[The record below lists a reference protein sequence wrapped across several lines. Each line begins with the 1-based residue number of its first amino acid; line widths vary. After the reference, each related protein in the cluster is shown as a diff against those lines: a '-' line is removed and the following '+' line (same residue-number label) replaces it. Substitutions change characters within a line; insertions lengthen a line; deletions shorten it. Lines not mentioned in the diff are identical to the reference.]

1 MSYILLFCLSITLFS
16 FFSSSFLTFLFSSI
30 SPLPPSFLSESYLSA
45 VSEITQFREEVRGED
60 FGRGGRGEGHLQ
72 ISSINHCTHSN
83 VTNILQLEETRRSSP
98 PSISLTPHDHRFISP
113 CLKANT
119 HTLSRF
125 NTHTSTHITR
135 ERKTRAT
142 SADGHVHAF
151 IMHAVTQ
158 DSGYSPRDLQP

>member
-1 MSYILLFCLSITLFS
+1 MNRKHIAVRKIFFFKKAKTKQFHHCDPTNGVHFPFLSFYNPLISLSFSLPFLLLL
-16 FFSSSFLTFLFSSI
+16 
-30 SPLPPSFLSESYLSA
+30 LPFPSESYLSA
-45 VSEITQFREEVRGED
+45 VSEITQFGGEVRGED

-119 HTLSRF
+119 HSLS
-125 NTHTSTHITR
+125 I
-135 ERKTRAT
+135 
-142 SADGHVHAF
+142 
-151 IMHAVTQ
+151 
-158 DSGYSPRDLQP
+158 